1 MYKCRLNEPIIKAN
15 IVGMADQW
23 VLVMIEGYAEHLK
36 ARIYRTC
43 KEISSK
49 CYEAVVTIKQKKMTG
64 YGRTPQ

>member
-1 MYKCRLNEPIIKAN
+1 
-15 IVGMADQW
+15 
-23 VLVMIEGYAEHLK
+23 MIEGYAEHLK